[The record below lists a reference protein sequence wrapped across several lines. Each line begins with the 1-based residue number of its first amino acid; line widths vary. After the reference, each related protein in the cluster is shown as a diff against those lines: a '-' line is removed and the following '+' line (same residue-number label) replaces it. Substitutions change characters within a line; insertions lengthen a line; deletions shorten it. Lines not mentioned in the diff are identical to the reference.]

1 MTTTLITIRDRVE
14 THLSDST
21 NLTYSTTVLDEA
33 IRSALAEIS
42 AVQGTALTL
51 SGLDTA
57 VSTTLPALDDFA
69 LVIGSVAYALSFRM
83 TGRAED
89 ALPQAAEAD
98 TLTAMHKRFRTHFDL
113 LLNAIK
119 RRLLQSS
126 SDHPYSEW
134 DWDENYHWDED

>member
-1 MTTTLITIRDRVE
+1 MPTTLASIRDRVE
-14 THLSDST
+14 THLSDSS
-21 NLTYSTTVLDEA
+21 NLTYGTDVLDEA

-42 AVQGTALTL
+42 IVQGEALTL

-57 VSTTLPALDDFA
+57 GATTLPALDDFA
-69 LVIGSVAYALSFRM
+69 LVIGAVAYALSFRM

-89 ALPQAAEAD
+89 ALPQAAEPD
-98 TLTAMHKRFRTHFDL
+98 TLTAMYNRFRSHFDL

-126 SDHPYSEW
+126 ADHPYSEW
-134 DWDENYHWDED
+134 DWDEDYLWDED